1 MPTSADTMI
10 IRLRQW
16 LDDASAGRGGPWGPD
31 RYKNWGPRI
40 TDRRVLLDRFET
52 HTKECTACRTV
63 LRMLPGNMHEMPNHV
78 PFTQAHARFG
88 WLHVVAKW
96 VAAVATAAA
105 TMATLLMARGGLPI
119 GRVDIAVMAGVAV
132 LAWVVSCKAL
142 AMQEAFV
149 FQDYVH
155 ATR

>member
-1 MPTSADTMI
+1 MPHGTDGCVWGH
-10 IRLRQW
+10 IRY
-16 LDDASAGRGGPWGPD
+16 SP
-31 RYKNWGPRI
+31 N
-40 TDRRVLLDRFET
+40 
-52 HTKECTACRTV
+52 TV
-63 LRMLPGNMHEMPNHV
+63 PCA
-78 PFTQAHARFG
+78 QAHARFG

-96 VAAVATAAA
+96 VSAVATAAA
-105 TMATLLMARGGLPI
+105 TMASLLIARGGLLI

-132 LAWVVSCKAL
+132 LAWVVSRKAL